1 MHAAEKLDTD
11 QLPAKAYAVMPF
23 VWSIG
28 TIIGRKTKIRPLP
41 PPPPMLTITASI
53 GGYFSEPAQNFPSV
67 FSPTGLFARFPY
79 LLPNLICASLL
90 LLSIIMAYFLL
101 DETHPDKQPRG
112 FFEQYDAA
120 VAETPLLP
128 AQGATADSAANLTAD
143 SYGTF
148 NSVEVER
155 DEIWRVR
162 SNGDWVESSV
172 SDKVFTRPV
181 IMFVVALGIFTYH
194 SVSINSHGSTS
205 IRADTITDDIRSLAS
220 HLPPRQTR
228 H

>member
-1 MHAAEKLDTD
+1 
-11 QLPAKAYAVMPF
+11 MPF

-28 TIIGRKTKIRPLP
+28 TIVGRKTMTCPSFLSP
-41 PPPPMLTITASI
+41 QMLIFLASI
-53 GGYFSEPAQNFPSV
+53 GGYFSEPAHNFPSV
-67 FSPTGLFARFPY
+67 FSPTGLFAKFPY
-79 LLPNLICASLL
+79 LLPNIICASLL

-128 AQGATADSAANLTAD
+128 AQGATADSVANLTAD

-148 NSVEVER
+148 NSVER

-162 SNGDWVESSV
+162 SNGDWIESPTSE
-172 SDKVFTRPV
+172 KVFTRPV
-181 IMFVVALGIFTYH
+181 IMFVIALGIFTYH
-194 SVSINSHGSTS
+194 SVSSKKHCS
-205 IRADTITDDIRSLAS
+205 ISNRIDRSADDVRSLAS
-220 HLPPRQTR
+220 HLSPRQAR
-228 H
+228 Q

>member
-1 MHAAEKLDTD
+1 
-11 QLPAKAYAVMPF
+11 MPF

-28 TIIGRKTKIRPLP
+28 TIIGRKTKTGPSFLISQL
-41 PPPPMLTITASI
+41 LTFPASI
-53 GGYFSEPAQNFPSV
+53 GGYFSEPAHNFPSV
-67 FSPTGLFARFPY
+67 FSPTGLFAKFPY
-79 LLPNLICASLL
+79 LLPNIICASLL

-148 NSVEVER
+148 NSVER

-162 SNGDWVESSV
+162 SNGDWTESPTSE
-172 SDKVFTRPV
+172 KVFTRPV
-181 IMFVVALGIFTYH
+181 IMFVIALGIFTYH
-194 SVSINSHGSTS
+194 SVGPKRHCSIS
-205 IRADTITDDIRSLAS
+205 IRADSSADDVRSLAS
-220 HLPPRQTR
+220 HLSSRQACQR
-228 H
+228 